1 MSQKDYQTLNM
12 PVGQIAWVMHN
23 GTDDDGKH
31 YWQLYHRIC
40 GTAIWG
46 TVIQAD
52 TKEAAVYELR
62 DAIARGECEKVAE
75 QAA

>member
-1 MSQKDYQTLNM
+1 MTERDYQTLNM

-23 GTDDDGKH
+23 GTDDDGKN

-40 GTAIWG
+40 GTGIWG

-52 TKEAAVYELR
+52 TKEKAVYELR
-62 DAIARGECEKVAE
+62 EAIARGEAEKVGN
-75 QAA
+75 AA